1 MENVEENNADKVE
14 LTVRGGTKLLV
25 PRDIYNNEEELIA
38 FVARERERLGIPRP
52 EAATRTT
59 NRTSISNPSPAN
71 YAMEFVTSVNRA
83 GAQVADIATSPVQ
96 LPVEMIRQRTLSPQG
111 QGWFSSIVPE
121 RGAFAGDDAATRII
135 AGAGELAS
143 MAVPSGMFTRGLS
156 NLVSKAATLPPT
168 TFSRVLQELG
178 KTTAKQDVGFGLLSG
193 VGGEAAVEVFGENE
207 IARFGG
213 QVLTPA
219 AWTLTAARLINH
231 TKNFLTQA
239 APSIDELKGLKTA
252 FYTMIDESGAKLDT
266 PDIRP
271 FMGKIDKLTADYNLE
286 GAGNSRVSGILNNL
300 RRAAEDGELTFS
312 RLLNDTQKLRQIP
325 YDAVGGEG
333 VIAYNISKELEE
345 PFFNWKP
352 RFPAKLKGKTT
363 QEVLSMAKE
372 LNRRTSNARI
382 LENLLG
388 STDLAQKAGAKFIP
402 TLKAKLRTLI
412 DPDSSSSFRTGVW
425 NDREKALIES
435 ALESKNLTGLY
446 RLFENVGFNSEDFL
460 KTMVYSSIIGA
471 STGVLGAGQGMMA
484 ATALGTT
491 AFAKAM
497 NSLANRAARR
507 NANLLRGIINAGDNA
522 ELITSSYLRHTP
534 KGKHDP
540 RELAGL
546 LVQQRVPLG
555 SLVSKDG
562 KTFKGFAEGK
572 SPLIQD
578 SILLAIGADR
588 LIQKEQRE
596 AEQQQN
602 LRTGSQDV
610 PRVPIGF

>member
-59 NRTSISNPSPAN
+59 NRPSISNPYPAN

-135 AGAGELAS
+135 AGGGEIGS
-143 MAVPSGMFTRGLS
+143 MAVPSRRVTRGLS
-156 NLVSKAATLPPT
+156 KLVSKAATLPPT

-446 RLFENVGFNSEDFL
+446 R
-460 KTMVYSSIIGA
+460 
-471 STGVLGAGQGMMA
+471 
-484 ATALGTT
+484 
-491 AFAKAM
+491 
-497 NSLANRAARR
+497 
-507 NANLLRGIINAGDNA
+507 
-522 ELITSSYLRHTP
+522 
-534 KGKHDP
+534 
-540 RELAGL
+540 
-546 LVQQRVPLG
+546 
-555 SLVSKDG
+555 
-562 KTFKGFAEGK
+562 
-572 SPLIQD
+572 
-578 SILLAIGADR
+578 
-588 LIQKEQRE
+588 
-596 AEQQQN
+596 
-602 LRTGSQDV
+602 
-610 PRVPIGF
+610 